1 MDKNTRL
8 TNISNRFEMIKKN
21 PNLGEREKT
30 RQYVDLMN
38 ELEHDFGSFI
48 LYPTE
53 NELKREDVVLYR
65 EISDS
70 RTF

>member
-1 MDKNTRL
+1 MDRL
-8 TNISNRFEMIKKN
+8 NFIRNRFEMTKSN

-30 RQYVDLMN
+30 RQYVGLMN
-38 ELEHDFGSFI
+38 ELETAFGSFI

-53 NELKREDVVLYR
+53 AELQRDDVVLYR